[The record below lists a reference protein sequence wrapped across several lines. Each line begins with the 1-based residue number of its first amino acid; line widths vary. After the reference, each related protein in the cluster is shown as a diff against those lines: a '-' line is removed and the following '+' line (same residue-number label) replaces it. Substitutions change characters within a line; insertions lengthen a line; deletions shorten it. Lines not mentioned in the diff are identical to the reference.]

1 MFKKL
6 LYIGLTI
13 LLLSLFLMISGI
25 NYLMTNTDLF
35 ESKNPEEIEKMVVID
50 TAKVKF
56 VTYDTVKVKIQKTIP
71 KPVTIVRDTTPTP
84 TLDTIK

>member
-6 LYIGLTI
+6 LYIGLTTLVI
-13 LLLSLFLMISGI
+13 SLFFVISGI

-35 ESKNPEEIEKMVVID
+35 NSKNTEKMEEMVVFD
-50 TAKVKF
+50 TTKVKF
-56 VTYDTVKVKIQKTIP
+56 VTYDTVKVKIQNTIP
-71 KPVTIVRDTTPTP
+71 KPVTIVRDTIPTS

>member
-6 LYIGLTI
+6 LYIGLTTLVI
-13 LLLSLFLMISGI
+13 SLFFVISGI

-35 ESKNPEEIEKMVVID
+35 KSKNTEKMEEMVVFD
-50 TAKVKF
+50 TAKVEF

-71 KPVTIVRDTTPTP
+71 KPATIVRDTTPAP

>member
-6 LYIGLTI
+6 LYIGLTTLVI
-13 LLLSLFLMISGI
+13 SLFLVISGI
-25 NYLMTNTDLF
+25 NFLMTNTDLF
-35 ESKNPEEIEKMVVID
+35 ESKNTEKIEKMVVID
-50 TAKVKF
+50 TTKVEF
-56 VTYDTVKVKIQKTIP
+56 VKYDTVKVKIQKTIP